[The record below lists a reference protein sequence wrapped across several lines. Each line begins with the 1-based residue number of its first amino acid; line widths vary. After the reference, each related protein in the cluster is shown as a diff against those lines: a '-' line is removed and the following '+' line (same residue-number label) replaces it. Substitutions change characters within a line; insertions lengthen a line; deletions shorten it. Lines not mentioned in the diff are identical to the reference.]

1 MKKTYS
7 KKWYKAVLNYENGA
21 SNVVVYHWNHVIS
34 REIWFFKQPLENAVK
49 DCKTQLDD
57 AIRYNLRYSI
67 MQYINKDINDY
78 WKAREKLYRLIW
90 TIRDIEFL
98 ENYLTTLKNS

>member
-34 REIWFFKQPLENAVK
+34 REIWFFEQPLENAVK
-49 DCKTQLDD
+49 DCKKQLDD
-57 AIRYNLRYSI
+57 AIAYNLRYSI
-67 MQYINKDINDY
+67 MQCLNKNINNY
-78 WKAREKLYRLIW
+78 WKAREKLNDLIW